1 MAKAQKA
8 QAQQMEMLQANYA
21 SVVGL
26 LETAESEKKQL
37 LLDAAGLQQR
47 LDTVEAE
54 LQAVWLGQ
62 TVPLAVPQ
70 LGSCARGGSVQL
82 DRKRP
87 RVLDLKV
94 SDYAA
99 GDAAWRNR
107 EGRGGGGDGD
117 LLDGEGRRAGRV
129 SS

>member
-1 MAKAQKA
+1 MARAQKA

-37 LLDAAGLQQR
+37 LLDAASLQQR
-47 LDTVEAE
+47 LEAE

-70 LGSCARGGSVQL
+70 LGSCALGGSGQL
-82 DRKRP
+82 GRKRP

-99 GDAAWRNR
+99 GDAPWRYR